1 MEISFGRDLARS
13 LALMLLELRAEL
25 DEFAYQVEHHPDVAP
40 TAVERCREV
49 WYHPEGAKI
58 SS

>member
-25 DEFAYQVEHHPDVAP
+25 DEFAYQVEHHPDAAP
-40 TAVERCREV
+40 TAVERCLTSQA
-49 WYHPEGAKI
+49 PL
-58 SS
+58 